1 MGMANAR
8 PGKWATRT
16 DRIARLAA
24 TGLAMLLC
32 AALPTGHALASC
44 KTPLPDPGLREL
56 DQLAEG
62 DAERAITEARRRLA
76 ELPANDWATA
86 AQLQAIV
93 GDAEDTLDNDDDARQ
108 AVAAGRQALAALGDD
123 RRMDSVS
130 LRLQI
135 VEADAAHAASELE
148 AALAGLT
155 EAEPRVGSESLGHAC
170 LLLVRSRIEGRLG
183 RPETAAVDGIAAY
196 RMATR
201 LHEADAASEAAYQL
215 SVTYR
220 RAGLYDSSLQ
230 FADEV
235 VAYTRAHGQ
244 LGLLA
249 TSLYARGQVLTVLG
263 RYREALTAQA
273 DSAALSRRM
282 HNDIGVAFT
291 AQDSCS
297 ALIGLGRVNEAD
309 RLCGEAEPLFV
320 AGGRR
325 DQIVPVRLNQA
336 RIELLR
342 NNPAGALARIDDV
355 LRVGPE
361 HVSRLYLG
369 SLYHERA
376 NALERLG
383 RPSEALHDLK
393 EYERREGEQA
403 ALQRS
408 LAVAVLQARQAA
420 ELSDAQRLD
429 LESQVRAERARA
441 ASRATQLRL
450 TLWLATAA
458 CGLVVLL
465 GILLWV
471 RARHQRVLRRNAE
484 ALEIHSRAIHSVR
497 EGVLLVAENDR
508 IEYANPAA
516 SAILGIAGDELVG
529 KGLGQVGIDPALFDR
544 KESPQTGGLPSGGV
558 ELRWVAPGGRSV
570 LLQLTSSVVP
580 LTGRALRVC
589 VLQDVTDL
597 RRLERA
603 LLDGPSIAGVQ
614 LGSEVHEGI
623 AQYLAGISMLIQN
636 NIATGDAGHGAL
648 LSASH
653 YLRET
658 IVKVRALARGLSPV
672 RVAGGTLA
680 AALRQLASETASAAA
695 GAIEVSC
702 REEAEDV
709 PLSAIESDQL
719 YRIAQEVVARL
730 AYQPGVRQIAIY
742 LRVDGDVLVLSID
755 SMGAAAPVT
764 LQPDDERWYQLIAY
778 RLRLLGGTASFATLG
793 ADHQRVLVSLPR
805 GQLADAPAGEAVAAP
820 PAV

>member
-1 MGMANAR
+1 MAHVR
-8 PGKWATRT
+8 PGNPAAGKNRF
-16 DRIARLAA
+16 ARLVA
-24 TGLAMLLC
+24 TGLVALGCAVLSPGLAM
-32 AALPTGHALASC
+32 ASC
-44 KTPLPDPGLREL
+44 KTPLPDPALREL
-56 DQLAEG
+56 DLLAQG
-62 DAERAITEARRRLA
+62 DSERAISEARRRLA
-76 ELPANDWATA
+76 ELPAGDWATA
-86 AQLQAIV
+86 AQLQAIIA
-93 GDAEDTLDNDDDARQ
+93 DAEDTLDNDDEARQ
-108 AVAAGRQALAALGDD
+108 AIGAGRLALASLADD
-123 RRMDSVS
+123 RRMDGVA
-130 LRLQI
+130 LRFQL
-135 VEADAAHAASELE
+135 VEADGAHTSTELE
-148 AALAGLT
+148 TALAGLT
-155 EAEPRVGSESLGHAC
+155 EAEPRLSAESLGHAC
-170 LLLVRSRIEGRLG
+170 LLLVRSRTEGRLA
-183 RPETAAVDGIAAY
+183 RPDTAAVDGIAAY

-201 LHEADAASEAAYQL
+201 LHEADAAAEAAYQL

-235 VAYTRAHGQ
+235 VAYTRSRGQ

-249 TSLYARGQVLTVLG
+249 TSLYARGQVLTTQG

-291 AQDSCS
+291 ALDSCS
-297 ALIGLGRVNEAD
+297 ALVGLGRVKEAEKA
-309 RLCGEAEPLFV
+309 CGEAEPLFV
-320 AGGRR
+320 SGGRR
-325 DQIVPVRLNQA
+325 DQLVPIRLDQA
-336 RIELLR
+336 RLELLR
-342 NNPAGALARIDDV
+342 DNPAGALAKIDEV

-383 RPSEALHDLK
+383 RPTEALHDLK
-393 EYERREGEQA
+393 EYDRREGEQA

-420 ELSDAQRLD
+420 ELSDAQRQD

-450 TLWLATAA
+450 TLSLAMAA

-497 EGVLLVAENDR
+497 EGVLLVDENDR

-516 SAILGIAGDELVG
+516 SAIFGIAGEDLVG

-544 KESPQTGGLPSGGV
+544 QEPDQTGGLPSGGI
-558 ELRWVAPGGRSV
+558 ELRWVAPGGRSL

-580 LTGRALRVC
+580 LRGRTLRVC

-603 LLDGPSIAGVQ
+603 LLDGPSIAGVR

-623 AQYLAGISMLIQN
+623 AQDLAGISMLIQQN
-636 NIATGDAGHGAL
+636 MSADDACHGAL
-648 LSASH
+648 LAASN

-672 RVAGGTLA
+672 PVAGGTLA
-680 AALRQLASETASAAA
+680 AALRQLAAETAAAAA
-695 GAIEVSC
+695 GEVEVSC
-702 REEAEDV
+702 RLEAADV

-730 AYQPGVRQIAIY
+730 AYLPGVRQIAIY
-742 LRVDGDVLVLSID
+742 LRVDGDVLILSID
-755 SMGAAAPVT
+755 SMGAVAPVAV
-764 LQPDDERWYQLIAY
+764 QPDDERWYQLIAY

-805 GQLADAPAGEAVAAP
+805 GQLADLAAEPAMASPSV
-820 PAV
+820 